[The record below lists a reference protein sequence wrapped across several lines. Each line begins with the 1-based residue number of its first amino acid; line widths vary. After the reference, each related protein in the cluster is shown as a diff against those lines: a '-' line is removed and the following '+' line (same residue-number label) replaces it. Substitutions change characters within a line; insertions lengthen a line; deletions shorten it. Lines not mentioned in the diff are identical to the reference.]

1 VDRIWNFFTRQR
13 AGTSSMVLPNS
24 SQFEEQAD
32 EDEDDDTPDLGDDS
46 HA

>member
-1 VDRIWNFFTRQR
+1 VPLDS
-13 AGTSSMVLPNS
+13 G
-24 SQFEEQAD
+24 QFDEQTD